1 MKRSIVCMVV
11 MALFAASG
19 IKAQTAVP
27 VPAPEVGIDDK
38 VGAQIPLQTQF
49 YDERGY
55 LVSLQ
60 DVITK
65 PTILNFVYF
74 KCPGLCSPILTEL
87 TSIVNKM
94 DMQIGRDY
102 QIVTISFDETEK
114 PELAASKKENYM
126 ALLNGNIPDPAW
138 KFLTGDSA
146 SIRAV
151 TNAAGFLFRR
161 EGDNFLHA
169 GAIIVISPQGR
180 VTRYLYGTQYLPF
193 DVKMALVEAGE
204 GRTGPTINKLLRY
217 CYSYNPEGRTYVMNV
232 TRIAGTGL
240 LVIVLGFIVFLR
252 MKPKK
257 REAPAA

>member
-1 MKRSIVCMVV
+1 MKRLNVFMVV

-94 DMQIGRDY
+94 DMQIGQDY

-126 ALLNGNIPDPAW
+126 ALLNGNIPDPA
-138 KFLTGDSA
+138 
-146 SIRAV
+146 
-151 TNAAGFLFRR
+151 
-161 EGDNFLHA
+161 
-169 GAIIVISPQGR
+169 
-180 VTRYLYGTQYLPF
+180 
-193 DVKMALVEAGE
+193 
-204 GRTGPTINKLLRY
+204 
-217 CYSYNPEGRTYVMNV
+217 
-232 TRIAGTGL
+232 
-240 LVIVLGFIVFLR
+240 
-252 MKPKK
+252 
-257 REAPAA
+257 